1 MFKKIVPLNSPTHV
15 DTKLKT
21 TIGFGFASSLHLAA
35 VSLPEFPKVTMA
47 MPVFFVKQGEA
58 VKFSPLALMGTTP
71 GENLFVNADGT
82 WQSGVYTPIAFRRY
96 PFVLLRSDNTD
107 ELVVCI
113 DGSPDLL
120 DPENGEALFT
130 ADGAETEFLTKAK
143 EFLFQAAQWEMLTE
157 KFCAK
162 IVELDLLVPGS
173 LEIRLGDDVQ
183 RFPGAFIIDE
193 KRLNSLPEN
202 VWADLRAQG
211 FVGAIYAHLFSLG
224 HIDSVV
230 ARKVARLSAQGTQKT
245 AA

>member
-1 MFKKIVPLNSPTHV
+1 MFKKIVPLNSQTHV

-82 WQSGVYTPIAFRRY
+82 WQSGVYTP
-96 PFVLLRSDNTD
+96 
-107 ELVVCI
+107 
-113 DGSPDLL
+113 
-120 DPENGEALFT
+120 
-130 ADGAETEFLTKAK
+130 
-143 EFLFQAAQWEMLTE
+143 MLTE

-245 AA
+245 AS

>member
-1 MFKKIVPLNSPTHV
+1 MFKQVVPLSSQTHIG
-15 DTKLKT
+15 TKLKT

-35 VSLPEFPKVTMA
+35 VSLPEFPKTSMA
-47 MPVFFVKQGEA
+47 MPVFFVKQGETG
-58 VKFSPLALMGTTP
+58 KFSPLALMGTTP
-71 GENLFVNADGT
+71 GENLFVNADGS

-96 PFVLLRSDNTD
+96 PFVLLRSDNGD

-143 EFLFQAAQWEMLTE
+143 EFLFQAAQWELLTE

-193 KRLNSLPEN
+193 NRLNALPEK
-202 VWADLRAQG
+202 VWLDLRAQG
-211 FVGAIYAHLFSLG
+211 FVGAIYAHLLSLG

-230 ARKVARLSAQGTQKT
+230 SRKASRLSGQ
-245 AA
+245 AAHSA